1 MGDKWRTM
9 ISRLSP
15 KRPGKLWTVS
25 VKQRICSKHFVDK
38 EPTYENPAPTLNL
51 GYDSERKAK
60 RQNLVNSRK
69 VLEFQSTETST
80 VVSSSSTTLHATTHT
95 TTATKTITP
104 TTTLPLTTTSLQR
117 TAKTPKTIPLLST
130 TTPYL
135 PLISVH
141 ADDESQQPIA
151 EIAESLHS
159 SSVDRVSE
167 SQSNENKNKH
177 LKRKIKYLTST
188 VNNLMT
194 KLHEKNINCLCS
206 KPIWKKLLISDKNV
220 NFTLDS

>member
-1 MGDKWRTM
+1 MSIRGE
-9 ISRLSP
+9 
-15 KRPGKLWTVS
+15 
-25 VKQRICSKHFVDK
+25 C
-38 EPTYENPAPTLNL
+38 
-51 GYDSERKAK
+51 
-60 RQNLVNSRK
+60 
-69 VLEFQSTETST
+69 ST
-80 VVSSSSTTLHATTHT
+80 VVSSSSTTLHATTRI

-177 LKRKIKYLTST
+177 LKRNNLTST
-188 VNNLMT
+188 VNNLKT
-194 KLHEKNINCLCS
+194 KLHEKNRNCLCS